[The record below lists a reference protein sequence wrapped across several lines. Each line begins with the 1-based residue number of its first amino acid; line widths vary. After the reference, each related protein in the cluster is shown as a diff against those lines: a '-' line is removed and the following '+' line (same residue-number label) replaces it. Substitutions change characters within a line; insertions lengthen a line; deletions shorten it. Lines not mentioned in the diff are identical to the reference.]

1 MPIWC
6 DSGFLLFLRHLEV
19 DLPHLDSDALS
30 FSAGRTVDK
39 LPLFLGPPLH
49 DTVGMEFVVACRLAA
64 WVSRLD
70 G

>member
-6 DSGFLLFLRHLEV
+6 DLGFPLFPRHLEV
-19 DLPHLDSDALS
+19 DLPHFDSDGLG
-30 FSAGRTVDK
+30 FSAGRTVDN
-39 LPLFLGPPLH
+39 PALFLGPPLH
-49 DTVGMEFVVACRLAA
+49 DAVGMEFVVAFCLAA